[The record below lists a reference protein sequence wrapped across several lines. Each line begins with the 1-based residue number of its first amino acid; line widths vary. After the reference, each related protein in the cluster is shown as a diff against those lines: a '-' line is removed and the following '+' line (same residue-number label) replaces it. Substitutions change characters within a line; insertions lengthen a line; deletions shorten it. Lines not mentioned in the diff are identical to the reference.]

1 MMKNKVRRWVI
12 ILGMHRSGTSA
23 IAGALAHS
31 GIVFGNSFIDLQG
44 DVNEKGF
51 WEHAELVAI
60 NEALLKELNAAWFD
74 PFSLSARLEQ
84 GWRPSSPLFK
94 RMCAFLRHSEFADA
108 TLCGLKDPRLS
119 VLLPCWQLAI
129 NALGDDACY
138 LLMNRDIDQVARSLQ
153 KRDQM
158 SLLLAGLLWA
168 EYTFSAEL
176 YTRGKLRSWLDYES
190 MLADPVSA
198 LVQLQ
203 KELALPIIGATEF
216 IDPTMQRQQRRG
228 INEPR
233 LSSLDALVNQIASSG
248 IYILHHDWSNLRSN
262 YRVELATAD
271 FWLQALIRDFRTINA
286 VVVASIVLGESHSQ
300 ALVTIELRDEQ
311 LRQVQ
316 QHLHSLGSEHSDAL
330 DTLKKRDIE
339 LKKLNELLKAEGESH
354 GYAIKVVE
362 QRDQQLKT
370 MKLHMDELQL
380 HMESLQL
387 HIENLQSHKN
397 KLQVILDSIAARPML
412 RWFINR
418 FVTEL

>member
-1 MMKNKVRRWVI
+1 MKNKVRRWVV

-31 GIVFGNSFIDLQG
+31 GISFGDSFIELQG

-60 NEALLKELNAAWFD
+60 NEAILKELNAAWFD
-74 PFSLSARLEQ
+74 PFSLSTQFEQ
-84 GWRPSSPLFK
+84 GWRPSPSLFK
-94 RMCAFLRHSEFADA
+94 RMCGFLRHVEFADA

-119 VLLPCWQLAI
+119 VLLPCWRLAI
-129 NALGDDACY
+129 NEMGDDACY

-158 SLLLAGLLWA
+158 SLLLAGLLWG
-168 EYTFSAEL
+168 EYTFSAEF
-176 YTRGKLRSWLDYES
+176 YTQGELRFWVDYEA
-190 MLADPVSA
+190 MLADPVS
-198 LVQLQ
+198 VIGQLQ
-203 KELALPIIGATEF
+203 QQLCLPRTGISEF

-228 INEPR
+228 VNEPR
-233 LSSLDALVNQIASSG
+233 LPSLDALVNKIASSG
-248 IYILHHDWSNLRSN
+248 TNILKHDWSNLRSN

-271 FWLQALIRDFRTINA
+271 FWLKALVTDFRTINA
-286 VVVASIVLGESHSQ
+286 VVVASIDLGDSHSQ
-300 ALVTIELRDEQ
+300 ALVTIERRDEQ
-311 LRQVQ
+311 LRQVH
-316 QHLHSLGSEHSDAL
+316 QHLHALGSEHSDAL

-339 LKKLNELLKAEGESH
+339 LKKLNALLKAEGESH

-380 HMESLQL
+380 H
-387 HIENLQSHKN
+387 IENLQLHRG
-397 KLQVILDSIAARPML
+397 KLQASLDAIATRPVL